1 MLINQKSTMQSKDL
15 SIVEIKVHFIGN
27 TKGLQHK
34 LKH

>member
-15 SIVEIKVHFIGN
+15 SIVEIGTFQIGN